1 MKSILRQQR
10 SSSIIA
16 ALITMGLGLVLV
28 LWPDHTVELI
38 CTLLGASLLL
48 IGVFYVLGWFARR
61 KQGLSPA
68 IALIPG
74 VILGGLG
81 VWLMVSPQS
90 VVSLVQYVFGA
101 LIIFHGIVDLQSAVA
116 LIRQKAPRWWVELA
130 LGAVTLALGAL
141 ILINPFGTFATLVA
155 LIGWVLIFDGG
166 SDLWIIYRL
175 SKAMEHAD
183 GIIET
188 EGRDLD

>member
-1 MKSILRQQR
+1 MKSILHQQR
-10 SSSIIA
+10 SSSIVA

-38 CTLLGASLLL
+38 CTLLGAALLL
-48 IGVFYVLGWFARR
+48 IGVFYILGWFARR

-74 VILGGLG
+74 VILSGLG

-101 LIIFHGIVDLQSAVA
+101 LILFHGIVDIQSAAA
-116 LIRQKAPRWWVELA
+116 LIRRKAPRWWVELA

-175 SKAMEHAD
+175 SKAVERAD
-183 GIIET
+183 DTIEA